1 MYSPFRLAIRY
12 LQYYLKASNGKGHG
26 IHSPFVFNFVT
37 KVLNDNRHF
46 YAYKHIENL
55 RKLLLSDTRMLT
67 IEDMGAGSRSAGTRT
82 NRRSIQ
88 QIARSSLKPARFSQ
102 LLFRIADHYKTR
114 NILELGT
121 SLGITTSYFASASE
135 DARVVTMEGAAEIA
149 AVAKENF
156 LKLKLNNITLVQGN
170 FDDTLQEVITG
181 MPVIDLCFIDG
192 NHLYEPT
199 LRYYRQLLPALHEYS
214 ILVFDDIHWS
224 REMEQAWEDIKE
236 QPEVTLT
243 IDLFFIGLVFF
254 RKEHKEKQH
263 FVIRF

>member
-26 IHSPFVFNFVT
+26 IHSPFVFDFVT

-67 IEDMGAGSRSAGTRT
+67 IEDMGAGSRSART

-88 QIARSSLKPARFSQ
+88 QIATSSLKPPKFSQ

-121 SLGITTSYFASASE
+121 SLGITTAYLASASE
-135 DARVVTMEGAAEIA
+135 SGRVVTMEGAAEIA

-170 FDDTLQEVITG
+170 FDDKLQQVITG
-181 MPVIDLCFIDG
+181 MPAIDLCFIDG
-192 NHLYEPT
+192 NHLHEPT

-224 REMEQAWEDIKE
+224 REMEQAWEDIRE

>member
-67 IEDMGAGSRSAGTRT
+67 IEDMGAGSRSARTRT
-82 NRRSIQ
+82 NRRSIR

-236 QPEVTLT
+236 QSEVTLT